1 MTGKERSNT
10 KRDPMEQKQY
20 NFEEYSEDE
29 LSKIILY
36 RIFDE
41 LETKLHDKLPSNST
55 VVAMLRSVGWEKKV
69 RVGDNCNHSIDG
81 LLEEVGV
88 CVYMGHSQAAFV
100 KILAMQSLYED
111 GIIKE
116 CYLITQTEET
126 AELRHKLVNPSAKA
140 GTNGNRI
147 TFTDLINGMSYYHR
161 FITVP
166 ITVIGLELRV

>member
-1 MTGKERSNT
+1 LEM
-10 KRDPMEQKQY
+10 KQY

-29 LSKIILY
+29 LSKTILY
-36 RIFDE
+36 RIFDK
-41 LETKLHDKLPSNST
+41 LETKVHHKLPSNST
-55 VVAMLRSVGWEKKV
+55 IVAMLRSVGWEKKV
-69 RVGDNCNHSIDG
+69 RVGDNCNHAIDG
-81 LLEEVGV
+81 LLEGVGV
-88 CVYMGHSQAAFV
+88 CVYMGHAQAAFV

-111 GIIKE
+111 GLINE
-116 CYLITQTEET
+116 CYLITQTKET

-166 ITVIGLELRV
+166 ITVIGLDLTV